1 MKRNIKTQQGSLC
14 LFFVSKVL
22 PVIKDSFKTVITIFI
37 IIFTLSFGTSCKQR
51 MNIKEFIERELA
63 RDRSN
68 TIVLYDTSATG
79 YNDIVYVP
87 SEKDIIGTVN
97 IKNEYNV
104 GYTAVLT
111 LDDPSQVSCFDKAPE
126 ISVTEAGKF
135 QFTFTFKKEADA
147 GGTED
152 NTAGKGAMVPV
163 TVKLVKKEGGALFAE
178 KRFTIRCNTPPARL
192 QVSSS
197 GDSFT
202 LERDADPIH
211 HDISLVTC
219 TLAINGKTFNKSFF
233 SSDFAS
239 GKTSFIVKKL
249 LKTPPNN
256 VLLYNASGK
265 RTLTGF
271 VTDTVGLQSEEF
283 SCEGDYTYSNKTN
296 FSLSVKDEASSY
308 TPVSFSASGTP
319 NTDTA
324 EKTDYPYKLSD
335 TTCTVKITD
344 LATGAVCQWNGP
356 SGHEKKNKNEE
367 CTLQPISDGTMNSIT
382 TEFTVIAEDESNTKT
397 YKLTVGRQD
406 GFKVTVDHS
415 GTSSSC
421 DIKVNKFNNGINSMV
436 AISGAVAFVHASDL
450 NDGMLKVQIA
460 SKNGANLVKSIQAKI
475 DQSDASDPPAT
486 ASFYGTN
493 TSGATKDIYGYSFEL
508 PMVQSQTLTIGYD
521 NTISFDANGEATIQG
536 EPPITIQVDNSSG
549 KITMLPCD
557 PQATYPANGIID
569 FSRHP
574 VLDMISNFA
583 ANEDFSPNAKQ
594 MFPSKTFNYNTNDAI
609 IKVILPKNIAQIKG
623 FTFYSA
629 ANLKEIIFP
638 DGFEGDISNNLAF
651 FNCTALEKVQI
662 NKSNRYFNDAYG
674 NLIEKE
680 QQGSSYTYENCT
692 VRLAVKNNPKL
703 NGLQARLADGTTI
716 QLQQTSGSDPFFA
729 VYLANGS
736 HNGSAYK
743 ITEIKNQACM
753 AMFKYGVIDLPD
765 LKKIWVNNFSGN
777 KITAL
782 FITARTPANI
792 DNNNFAIPKDMK
804 NTGHV
809 YVQNSSELEI
819 YKDKW
824 AKDNQNDKS
833 RLYTANNFTISGY

>member
-1 MKRNIKTQQGSLC
+1 MKQKKNFLS
-14 LFFVSKVL
+14 FFSGIV
-22 PVIKDSFKTVITIFI
+22 IFI
-37 IIFTLSFGTSCKQR
+37 IQFFCIRCKVR
-51 MNIKEFIERELA
+51 LDIKEFVERELA
-63 RDRSN
+63 KDRSN

-79 YNDIVYVP
+79 DNNIVYVP
-87 SEKDIIGTVN
+87 SEKDITGTVN

-111 LDDPSQVSCFDKAPE
+111 LDNPAQKKCFVGDEPPKVT
-126 ISVTEAGKF
+126 VTETGEF
-135 QFTFTFKKEADA
+135 QFTFRFKAIADA
-147 GGTED
+147 RGDED
-152 NTAGKGAMVPV
+152 NTDGKGAMVPV
-163 TVKLVKKEGGALFAE
+163 TVKLIKKEGGALFAE
-178 KRFTIRCNTPPARL
+178 KRFTIRCNTSPAPPSL
-192 QVSSS
+192 NVKN
-197 GDSFT
+197 DVYT
-202 LERDADPIH
+202 ITKPAD
-211 HDISLVTC
+211 T
-219 TLAINGKTFNKSFF
+219 
-233 SSDFAS
+233 DFATVETTFYYGS
-239 GKTSFIVKKL
+239 DYKK
-249 LKTPPNN
+249 
-256 VLLYNASGK
+256 AS
-265 RTLTGF
+265 
-271 VTDTVGLQSEEF
+271 DW
-283 SCEGDYTYSNKTN
+283 SC
-296 FSLSVKDEASSY
+296 
-308 TPVSFSASGTP
+308 
-319 NTDTA
+319 
-324 EKTDYPYKLSD
+324 
-335 TTCTVKITD
+335 
-344 LATGAVCQWNGP
+344 
-356 SGHEKKNKNEE
+356 
-367 CTLQPISDGTMNSIT
+367 SDGTAKRRGKDYMHVAHTPIKEANGDRKLVAYALDTAGLKSEPFEKTSSYSYSKLT
-382 TEFTVIAEDESNTKT
+382 TLEIKGVETTIDPNATDYKDVTFINMSGTLWYPYRMSDSSYNIKISKLAEGASVAYANTLYDKVDDKIPVSVTDNDTKNQKKLKFVVTAEDEETSKT

-436 AISGAVAFVHASDL
+436 AISGAEAFVHATDL
-450 NDGMLKVQIA
+450 NDGKLKVQIA
-460 SKNGANLVKSIQAKI
+460 SKSGANLVNSIQAKI
-475 DQSDASDPPAT
+475 DQSDASDPAAT
-486 ASFYGTN
+486 ASFYGTY
-493 TSGATKDIYGYSFEL
+493 TIGATKDIYGYSFEL
-508 PMVQSQTLTIGYD
+508 PMVQEQTLTIGYD
-521 NTISFDANGEATIQG
+521 TSVHFDAEGKAVILG

-557 PQATYPANGIID
+557 PQASYPADGIID

-583 ANEDFSPNAKQ
+583 AAENFSPNAKQ
-594 MFPSKTFNYNTNDAI
+594 MFPSKIFNYNTNEAI

-638 DGFEGDISNNLAF
+638 DGFEGDISDNLAF

-692 VRLAVKNNPKL
+692 VRLAVKNNPNL
-703 NGLQARLADGTTI
+703 DGLQARLADGTTI
-716 QLQQTSGSDPFFA
+716 QLQQTSGPNPFFA

-765 LKKIWVNNFSGN
+765 LKKIQVNNFHGSN
-777 KITAL
+777 LTAL

-792 DNNNFAIPKDMK
+792 DNNNFAIPRDMK

>member
-51 MNIKEFIERELA
+51 MDIKEFIERELA
-63 RDRSN
+63 KDRSN

-79 YNDIVYVP
+79 YNNTVYVP
-87 SEKDIIGTVN
+87 SEKDITGTVN

-111 LDDPSQVSCFDKAPE
+111 LDAPSQSAYFAAGKAPKITLSE
-126 ISVTEAGKF
+126 NDKF
-135 QFTFTFKKEADA
+135 QFTFTFKKEADGNA
-147 GGTED
+147 SS
-152 NTAGKGAMVPV
+152 KGAEVPV
-163 TVKLVKKEGGALFAE
+163 TVKLIKKEGGALFAE
-178 KRFTIRCNTPPARL
+178 KRFTIRCNTPPAAL
-192 QVSSS
+192 DVTQD
-197 GDSFT
+197 GDSFVLT
-202 LERDADPIH
+202 RNADTIH
-211 HDISLVTC
+211 HDISLVSNIVTIKSGTKYDK
-219 TLAINGKTFNKSFF
+219 TLFSRDFNNPEGKATIAIKTLVKADSSTTLNK
-233 SSDFAS
+233 A
-239 GKTSFIVKKL
+239 
-249 LKTPPNN
+249 N
-256 VLLYNASGK
+256 GK

-271 VTDTVGLQSEEF
+271 VTDTVGLRSEEF
-283 SCEGDYTYSNKTN
+283 SCEGDYQYSDKTN

-308 TPVSFSASGTP
+308 TPISFSASGTA

-335 TTCTVKITD
+335 TKCTVKITD
-344 LATGAVCQWNGP
+344 LAAGAVCQWNGP

-382 TEFTVIAEDESNTKT
+382 TVFTVTAEDEETSKT

-415 GTSSSC
+415 GVSSPC
-421 DIKVNKFNNGINSMV
+421 EIKLNNGMV
-436 AISGAVAFVHASDL
+436 SISGAVAFVHASDL
-450 NDGMLKVQIA
+450 NDGKLKVQIA
-460 SKNGANLVKSIQAKI
+460 SKNGANLVQSIRAKI

-493 TSGATKDIYGYSFEL
+493 TIGATKDIYGYSFEL
-508 PMVQSQTLTIGYD
+508 PMVQAQTLTIGYD
-521 NTISFDANGEATIQG
+521 TSVHFDADGKAVIPG

-549 KITMLPCD
+549 EITMLPCD
-557 PQATYPANGIID
+557 TQVTYPADGIID

-583 ANEDFSPNAKQ
+583 AAENFSPNAKQ
-594 MFPSKTFNYNTNDAI
+594 MFPSKIFNYNTNEAI

-638 DGFEGDISNNLAF
+638 DGFEGDISDNLAF

>member
-51 MNIKEFIERELA
+51 MDIKEFIERELA
-63 RDRSN
+63 KDRSN

-79 YNDIVYVP
+79 YNNTVYVP
-87 SEKDIIGTVN
+87 SEKDITGTVN

-111 LDDPSQVSCFDKAPE
+111 LDAPSQSAYFAAGKAPKITLSE
-126 ISVTEAGKF
+126 NDKF
-135 QFTFTFKKEADA
+135 QFTFTFKKEADGNA
-147 GGTED
+147 SS
-152 NTAGKGAMVPV
+152 KGAEVPV
-163 TVKLVKKEGGALFAE
+163 TVKLIKKEGGALFAE
-178 KRFTIRCNTPPARL
+178 KRFTIRCNTPPAAL
-192 QVSSS
+192 DVTQD
-197 GDSFT
+197 GDSFVLT
-202 LERDADPIH
+202 RNADTIH
-211 HDISLVTC
+211 HDISLVSNIVTIKSGTKYDK
-219 TLAINGKTFNKSFF
+219 TLFSRDFNNPEGKATIAIKTLVKADSSTTLNK
-233 SSDFAS
+233 A
-239 GKTSFIVKKL
+239 
-249 LKTPPNN
+249 N
-256 VLLYNASGK
+256 GK

-271 VTDTVGLQSEEF
+271 VTDTVGLRSEEF
-283 SCEGDYTYSNKTN
+283 SCEGDYQYSDKTN

-308 TPVSFSASGTP
+308 TPISFSASGTA

-335 TTCTVKITD
+335 TKCTVKITD
-344 LATGAVCQWNGP
+344 LAAGAVCQWNGP

-382 TEFTVIAEDESNTKT
+382 TVFTVTAEDEETSKT

-415 GTSSSC
+415 GVSSPC
-421 DIKVNKFNNGINSMV
+421 EIKLNNGMV
-436 AISGAVAFVHASDL
+436 SISGAVAFVHASDL
-450 NDGMLKVQIA
+450 NDGKLKVQIA
-460 SKNGANLVKSIQAKI
+460 SKNGANLVQSIRAKI
-475 DQSDASDPPAT
+475 DQSDASDPAAT
-486 ASFYGTN
+486 ANFYGTN
-493 TSGATKDIYGYSFEL
+493 TSGTTKEIYGYSFEL

-521 NTISFDANGEATIQG
+521 NTIRFDGNGEATIPG

-557 PQATYPANGIID
+557 PQASYPADGIID

-583 ANEDFSPNAKQ
+583 AAENFSPNAKQ
-594 MFPSKTFNYNTNDAI
+594 MFPSKIFNYNTNEAI

-638 DGFEGDISNNLAF
+638 DGFEGDISDNLAF

>member
-63 RDRSN
+63 KDRSN

-79 YNDIVYVP
+79 YNNTVYVP
-87 SEKDIIGTVN
+87 SENDITGTVN

-104 GYTAVLT
+104 GYTAHLT
-111 LDDPSQVSCFDKAPE
+111 LDAPSQSAYFAAGKAPKITLSE
-126 ISVTEAGKF
+126 NDKF
-135 QFTFTFKKEADA
+135 QFTFTFKKEADGNA
-147 GGTED
+147 SS
-152 NTAGKGAMVPV
+152 KGAEVPV
-163 TVKLVKKEGGALFAE
+163 TVKLIKKEGGALFAE
-178 KRFTIRCNTPPARL
+178 KRFTIRCNTPPAPPSL
-192 QVSSS
+192 DVEK
-197 GDSFT
+197 DVYT
-202 LERDADPIH
+202 ITKPAD
-211 HDISLVTC
+211 T
-219 TLAINGKTFNKSFF
+219 
-233 SSDFAS
+233 DFATVETTFYYGS
-239 GKTSFIVKKL
+239 DYKKASDWSCSDGTANRRGKEYMHAASIPINKANGDRKLVAYALDTAGLKSEPFEKK
-249 LKTPPNN
+249 
-256 VLLYNASGK
+256 
-265 RTLTGF
+265 
-271 VTDTVGLQSEEF
+271 
-283 SCEGDYTYSNKTN
+283 
-296 FSLSVKDEASSY
+296 SSY
-308 TPVSFSASGTP
+308 LYS
-319 NTDTA
+319 
-324 EKTDYPYKLSD
+324 SD
-335 TTCTVKITD
+335 TTFGIQVVETTLDPNAANYTAVSFINMPETLRYPYRMSNSSYNIKISELAEGASVAYANTLYDKVNDIIKIT
-344 LATGAVCQWNGP
+344 LADADNNNNT
-356 SGHEKKNKNEE
+356 K
-367 CTLQPISDGTMNSIT
+367 TLQFKVTS
-382 TEFTVIAEDESNTKT
+382 EDESQTKT
-397 YKLTVGRQD
+397 YTFMLARQD
-406 GFKVTVDHS
+406 GFKLSVDNS
-415 GTSSSC
+415 GASSPC
-421 DIKVNKFNNGINSMV
+421 DIKLNNTTLT
-436 AISGAVAFVHASDL
+436 ATGASVHASDL
-450 NDGMLKVQIA
+450 NDGKLKVQIA
-460 SKNGANLVKSIQAKI
+460 SKSGANLVNSIQAKI
-475 DQSDASDPPAT
+475 DQSDASDPAAT
-486 ASFYGTN
+486 ANFYGTN
-493 TSGATKDIYGYSFEL
+493 TSGTTKEIYGYSFEL

-521 NTISFDANGEATIQG
+521 NTIRFDGNGEATIPG

-557 PQATYPANGIID
+557 PQASYPADGIID

-583 ANEDFSPNAKQ
+583 AAENFSPNAKQ
-594 MFPSKTFNYNTNDAI
+594 MFPSKIFNYNTNEAI

-638 DGFEGDISNNLAF
+638 DGFEGDISDNLAF